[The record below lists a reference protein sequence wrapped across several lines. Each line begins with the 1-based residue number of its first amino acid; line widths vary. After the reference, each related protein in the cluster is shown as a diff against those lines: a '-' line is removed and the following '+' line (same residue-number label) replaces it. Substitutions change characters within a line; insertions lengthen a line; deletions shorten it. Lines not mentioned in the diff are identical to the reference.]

1 MCVFFVTLHKVYR
14 IFSRNYILSMN
25 KIGANSPNE
34 CLSVKEFEHKYFI
47 EMINFSQRAITFAP
61 GNEAGKYL
69 PA

>member
-1 MCVFFVTLHKVYR
+1 
-14 IFSRNYILSMN
+14 MN